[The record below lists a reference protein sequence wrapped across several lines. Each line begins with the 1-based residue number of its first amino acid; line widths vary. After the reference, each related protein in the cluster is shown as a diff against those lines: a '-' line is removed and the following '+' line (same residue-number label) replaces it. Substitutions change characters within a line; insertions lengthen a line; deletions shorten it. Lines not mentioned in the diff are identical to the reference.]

1 MRISAWSSDVGSSDL
16 AVPFG
21 EEVGRFGGDEIRLRL
36 ARDRLGEQRLAGAGR
51 AIEQEALGR
60 ADAKPAERIGVFQRQ
75 LDAFLEA
82 LLRLIEPADILPAD
96 LGRSEER
103 RVGKEGV
110 STCRSRWAPYH

>member
-1 MRISAWSSDVGSSDL
+1 MIPGPPRSTRTDTLFPYTTLFRSDES
-16 AVPFG
+16 
-21 EEVGRFGGDEIRLRL
+21 RLRL

-96 LGRSEER
+96 LGRLHHHLAHR
-103 RVGKEGV
+103 RGLDADRKSAV
-110 STCRSRWAPYH
+110 